1 MKYHYANRMQY
12 VKPSAIRELLKLGS
26 DPEIIS
32 FGGGFPDPDVF
43 FLFLRQ
49 GSLSNHV
56 TPLLIPSSC

>member
-1 MKYHYANRMQY
+1 MKYRYANRMQY

-43 FLFLRQ
+43 PIEDLRRVFDDVLKYDGKQ
-49 GSLSNHV
+49 ALQ
-56 TPLLIPSSC
+56 